1 MKLSPEQMTKAVSGI
16 DRLIGTIPKQ
26 SQQTIKG
33 VFFLLIFG
41 FVIGGAVYGIIMGKE
56 AAVIK
61 SAPIIENT
69 NEAFE
74 MDIKREREGGNFTSM
89 LDAEVINEMKKID
102 AGKIQFPSRANMEP
116 EADRGIIEPPSGRKV
131 RESPD
136 IQVQDPLFEG
146 DYKSK
151 PSIESDVRPLEKRKG
166 PDSGNRESVMDSEK
180 KEVQPLPDVEP
191 KHRLDVRERNS
202 EVRPLEKK
210 RPGRGTDMRSPK
222 PLYNNSNEGIIG
234 E

>member
-1 MKLSPEQMTKAVSGI
+1 MTKAVSGI
-16 DRLIGTIPKQ
+16 DRLIGTIPEQ
-26 SQQTIKG
+26 SLQTIKG
-33 VFFLLIFG
+33 VFFLVVFG
-41 FVIGGAVYGIIMGKE
+41 LVIGGAVYGIMKGKE
-56 AAVIK
+56 AAEIK

-74 MDIKREREGGNFTSM
+74 IDLKREREGGNFTSM

-102 AGKIQFPSRANMEP
+102 TGKIQFPSRTNMEP

-136 IQVQDPLFEG
+136 VQVQDPLFEG

-151 PSIESDVRPLEKRKG
+151 PKIESDVRSLEKRKSAETG
-166 PDSGNRESVMDSEK
+166 DRGSVMESEK
-180 KEVQPLPDVEP
+180 KESPPLPEVESKRKPDV
-191 KHRLDVRERNS
+191 K
-202 EVRPLEKK
+202 PLEKK
-210 RPGRGTDMRSPK
+210 RPARGTDIRSPE
-222 PLYNNSNEGIIG
+222 PLYNKEGIIG